1 MQKANVVYFLGGKT
15 YINLTNA
22 CTCNCVFCVRDIK
35 DDVLGASLVL
45 ERDNVTAD
53 EVIQELVNHAVTS
66 LSTHEEVI
74 FCGYGEPLLKLEV
87 LKDVC
92 KFIKS
97 KFPYVKVRVNTNGH
111 ASKVLRRNV
120 PKELKGLVDS
130 ISVSLNAPNAELYEK
145 ACKPNFEGAY
155 EAMLEFVRQCIGAK
169 IPTTLSVVQGF
180 NIELDE
186 GIVECYKIANELG
199 VKFRIREYIKEGY

>member
-1 MQKANVVYFLGGKT
+1 MQNANLVYFLGGKT

-22 CTCNCVFCVRDIK
+22 CTCNCVFCIRDIK
-35 DDVLGASLVL
+35 DDVVGANLVL

-66 LSTHEEVI
+66 LATHEEVI

-92 KFIKS
+92 KFIKT
-97 KFPYVKVRVNTNGH
+97 KFPYVKVRINTNGH
-111 ASKVLRRNV
+111 ASKVLKRNV

-130 ISVSLNAPNAELYEK
+130 MSISLNAPNAEVYEK
-145 ACKPNFEGAY
+145 MCKPNFKGAY
-155 EAMLEFVRQCIGAK
+155 EAMLEFVRQCAEVK
-169 IPTTLSVVQGF
+169 IPVTLSVVQGF
-180 NIELDE
+180 NPELDE
-186 GIVECYKIANELG
+186 GIMECYKMSQELG

>member
-22 CTCNCVFCVRDIK
+22 CTCNCVFCIRDIK
-35 DDVLGASLVL
+35 DDVVGTNLLL
-45 ERDNVTAD
+45 DRDNITAD
-53 EVIQELVNHAVTS
+53 EVIQDLVNHALTS
-66 LSTHEEVI
+66 LATHEEVI

-92 KFIKS
+92 RFIKT
-97 KFPYVKVRVNTNGH
+97 KFPRVKVRVNTNGH

-130 ISVSLNAPNAELYEK
+130 ISISLNAPNAQLYNK
-145 ACKPNFEGAY
+145 ICKPNFEGAY
-155 EAMLEFVRQCIGAK
+155 EAMLEFVRQCIEAK
-169 IPTTLSVVQGF
+169 ISTTLSAVKDF
-180 NIELDE
+180 DIELDE
-186 GIVECYKIANELG
+186 GIMECYKISQELG